1 MMSSLRDIRQ
11 QEFANLWIERDERGI
26 LNLCPR
32 FGKIFTAINIME
44 KIKPTSVLIAYPDKK
59 IEQSWKEDFK
69 KRKFVHNDITF
80 TTHLSIHKYKEN
92 TYDLV
97 IIDEIHLLS
106 DAQIEACQELFVL
119 NRKILGLTGTLSK
132 WTERVLRED
141 LGLHVIGRYPIE
153 KAIEEGIL
161 PDYEIRIVKVPLD
174 NRIQQLWKNK
184 RATEKRRFDNYIWV
198 IKKKE
203 KEGKDT
209 FFLKLRII
217 DVLQRSLAKMNATIT
232 LIKRFQNERILVFCG
247 RTDIADRLGIPSYHS
262 KSKDKELWESFIAG
276 DINHMAVVKIG
287 NTGVTYKPLS
297 KVIINAFDSNS
308 ENMTQK
314 INRCMSLEYNNPEKR
329 AIIYIVSSNEDIE
342 LKWLN
347 KSLSM
352 FEKSKIKY
360 L

>member
-1 MMSSLRDIRQ
+1 MSSLRDIRQ
-11 QEFANLWIERDERGI
+11 QEFADLWIERDERGI

-32 FGKIFTAINIME
+32 FGKIYTAINIME
-44 KIKPTSVLIAYPDKK
+44 KIKPTSILIAYPDRK

-69 KRKFVHNDITF
+69 KRKFVHDNITF

-92 TYDLV
+92 KYDLV
-97 IIDEIHLLS
+97 IIDEVHLLS
-106 DAQIEACQELFVL
+106 EAQIEACNDLFE
-119 NRKILGLTGTLSK
+119 NNDKILALTGTLSK

-141 LGLHVIGRYPIE
+141 LNLRIVGRYSIE
-153 KAIEEGIL
+153 RAIKEGVL

-184 RATEKRRFDNYIWV
+184 KATEKRRFDNYMWV

-203 KEGKDT
+203 KEGKDA

-217 DVLQRSLAKMNATIT
+217 DVLQRSLAKMNTTIA
-232 LIKRFQNERILVFCG
+232 LIKKFENERVLVFCG
-247 RTDIADRLGIPSYHS
+247 RTDIADKLGIPSYHS
-262 KSKDKELWESFIAG
+262 KSEDKELWESFVAG

-314 INRCMSLEYNNPEKR
+314 INRCMSLEYNNPDKK
-329 AIIYIVSSNEDIE
+329 AIIYVITSDEEIE
-342 LKWLN
+342 IKWLN

>member
-1 MMSSLRDIRQ
+1 M
-11 QEFANLWIERDERGI
+11 
-26 LNLCPR
+26 
-32 FGKIFTAINIME
+32 
-44 KIKPTSVLIAYPDKK
+44 
-59 IEQSWKEDFK
+59 
-69 KRKFVHNDITF
+69 
-80 TTHLSIHKYKEN
+80 LSE
-92 TYDLV
+92 
-97 IIDEIHLLS
+97 
-106 DAQIEACQELFVL
+106 AQIEACQELFVL
-119 NRKILGLTGTLSK
+119 NKRILGLTGTLSK

-141 LGLHVIGRYPIE
+141 LNLRIVGRYSIE
-153 KAIEEGIL
+153 RAIKEGVL

-184 RATEKRRFDNYIWV
+184 KATEKRRFDNYMWV

-203 KEGKDT
+203 KEGKDA

-217 DVLQRSLAKMNATIT
+217 DVLQRSLAKMNTTIA
-232 LIKRFQNERILVFCG
+232 LIKKFENERVLVFCG
-247 RTDIADRLGIPSYHS
+247 RTDIADKLGIPSYHS
-262 KSKDKELWESFIAG
+262 KSEDKELWESFVAG

-287 NTGVTYKPLS
+287 NTGITYKPLS

-314 INRCMSLEYNNPEKR
+314 INRCMSLEYNNPDKK
-329 AIIYIVSSNEDIE
+329 AIIYVITSDEEIE
-342 LKWLN
+342 IKWLN